1 MQFSEPNCWHR
12 SHAWLTPEDGIPGSG
27 LISLGWN
34 AGTIHIQYVGLP
46 ELSRPAVDA
55 ISATIREFNS
65 QCQLLAFMHAGVLGS
80 QQAIQEQLG
89 RNANRAGSFTLSG
102 YYWEGKEQAIWARLP
117 VGQVIDAFAENGE
130 FERLYAKA
138 FVVFSYHLW
147 EEFAR
152 PRIAQELSVDRE
164 YVDEAESGR
173 IADRP
178 QFQKMLNE
186 ASKPEA
192 PFQEILVWKFSR
204 FTRKREHAVAFKAM
218 LRRRGVRVVSITEQ
232 ADDTPTGKLLEAI
245 IESVDEFYSENLAQE
260 VTRGMREAASRG
272 FWVTSYAPYGYK
284 RVYVQDGPKKRPT
297 LELNPPADAVVRRIF
312 DMALQGKSILD
323 VTKTLNAEG
332 IPTTNGKKWLK
343 TTIHTMLA
351 NEAYTG
357 AVVWGIKAK
366 DKAEPVR
373 VENAFPA
380 IVSKRE
386 FQRAKKLLGSR
397 APKKVNPRWASSP
410 YLLSGL
416 LKCETC
422 GKALTAA
429 EAKSGKYTYY
439 VCHSL
444 LKRGSGTCKT
454 PRLNAKT
461 FEKLIVDEIRANI
474 LTESNIRDL
483 VKLLDEE
490 MDGVASEQRERLE
503 SIEEELEEVKRRL
516 GRIWQVIETTD
527 IEMADASER
536 IREHRDR
543 KEKLEVA
550 AEEARRLLKD
560 RRQFLDSAD
569 TIATFAED
577 MSEFLKT
584 SELTQTRAFVHSFVK
599 EIEVKPGKAAI
610 VYSIPTPEDSPI
622 GGADAAEVAL
632 NGRVRSSV
640 RHGGPDWTKSRTEA
654 DSRITPSFGMGMVY
668 VRTASS
674 PVTSMPSTKLR
685 MRALHSGNVP
695 SRRKSRK
702 SETYP
707 LISSVVGS
715 STLRCSNFVS
725 ASSLA
730 ASSCSSWCLSEK
742 MRGDRTSSVSSL
754 LSRAS

>member
-1 MQFSEPNCWHR
+1 MKLQENY
-12 SHAWLTPEDGIPGSG
+12 IP
-27 LISLGWN
+27 
-34 AGTIHIQYVGLP
+34 A
-46 ELSRPAVDA
+46 A
-55 ISATIREFNS
+55 
-65 QCQLLAFMHAGVLGS
+65 
-80 QQAIQEQLG
+80 
-89 RNANRAGSFTLSG
+89 
-102 YYWEGKEQAIWARLP
+102 
-117 VGQVIDAFAENGE
+117 
-130 FERLYAKA
+130 LYAR
-138 FVVFSYHLW
+138 VSSDRQDVD
-147 EEFAR
+147 
-152 PRIAQELSVDRE
+152 LSVSAQLRALRDYAQKNGYLVARE
-164 YVDEAESGR
+164 YVDEAESGL

-178 QFQKMLNE
+178 QFRRMLDE

-204 FTRKREHAVAFKAM
+204 FTRKREHAVAFKSM

-260 VTRGMREAASRG
+260 VMRGMREAASRG

-284 RVYVQDGPKKRPT
+284 RVYVQDGAKKRPT

-312 DMALQGKSILD
+312 DMVLQGRSILD

-343 TTIHTMLA
+343 TTIHTMLD
-351 NEAYTG
+351 NEVYTG
-357 AVVWGIKAK
+357 ALVWGIKAK

-373 VENAFPA
+373 VEDAFPA

-386 FQRAKKLLGSR
+386 FRQAKKLLGSR
-397 APKKVNPRWASSP
+397 APKKMNPRRASSP

-474 LTESNIRDL
+474 LTEANIRDL

-536 IREHRDR
+536 IKEHRDR
-543 KEKLEVA
+543 KEKLEIA
-550 AEEARRLLKD
+550 AEEARRLLSD

-584 SELTQTRAFVHSFVK
+584 SDLTQTRAFVHSLVK

-640 RHGGPDWTKSRTEA
+640 RHGEPG
-654 DSRITPSFGMGMVY
+654 
-668 VRTASS
+668 
-674 PVTSMPSTKLR
+674 
-685 MRALHSGNVP
+685 
-695 SRRKSRK
+695 
-702 SETYP
+702 
-707 LISSVVGS
+707 
-715 STLRCSNFVS
+715 
-725 ASSLA
+725 
-730 ASSCSSWCLSEK
+730 
-742 MRGDRTSSVSSL
+742 GDRTRDTLIKSQVL
-754 LSRAS
+754 FH

>member
-1 MQFSEPNCWHR
+1 MNMKLQDDY
-12 SHAWLTPEDGIPGSG
+12 TPV
-27 LISLGWN
+27 
-34 AGTIHIQYVGLP
+34 A
-46 ELSRPAVDA
+46 
-55 ISATIREFNS
+55 
-65 QCQLLAFMHAGVLGS
+65 
-80 QQAIQEQLG
+80 
-89 RNANRAGSFTLSG
+89 
-102 YYWEGKEQAIWARLP
+102 
-117 VGQVIDAFAENGE
+117 
-130 FERLYAKA
+130 LYAR
-138 FVVFSYHLW
+138 VSSDRQDVD
-147 EEFAR
+147 
-152 PRIAQELSVDRE
+152 LSVSAQLRALRDYAQKHGYLVARE

-186 ASKPEA
+186 ASKPES

-218 LRRRGVRVVSITEQ
+218 LRRRGVRVVSITEH
-232 ADDTPTGKLLEAI
+232 ADDSPTGKLMEAI

-312 DMALQGKSILD
+312 DMVLQGKSILD
-323 VTKTLNAEG
+323 ATKTLNAEG

-343 TTIHTMLA
+343 TTIHAMLA

-366 DKAEPVR
+366 DKADPVR
-373 VENAFPA
+373 VEDAFPA

-386 FQRAKKLLGSR
+386 FQRARQLLGSR
-397 APKKVNPRWASSP
+397 APKQVNPRRASSP

-422 GKALTAA
+422 GKAMTAA

-461 FEKLIVDEIRANI
+461 FEKLIVDELRANI

-490 MDGVASEQRERLE
+490 MDGVAHEQRERLE

-536 IREHRDR
+536 IKEHRDR

-550 AEEARRLLKD
+550 AEEARRLLSD

-622 GGADAAEVAL
+622 GGADAAEIAL
-632 NGRVRSSV
+632 TGRVRSSV
-640 RHGGPDWTKSRTEA
+640 RDGGPILT
-654 DSRITPSFGMGMVY
+654 V
-668 VRTASS
+668 
-674 PVTSMPSTKLR
+674 
-685 MRALHSGNVP
+685 
-695 SRRKSRK
+695 
-702 SETYP
+702 
-707 LISSVVGS
+707 
-715 STLRCSNFVS
+715 
-725 ASSLA
+725 
-730 ASSCSSWCLSEK
+730 
-742 MRGDRTSSVSSL
+742 DRTVFEL
-754 LSRAS
+754 WLGAL